1 MCIRDSRYSITVHVP
16 KLGKDYNETLV
27 RYLTVAEKAT
37 EQRTVDNSEEVAVT
51 NTTQRSR

>member
-1 MCIRDSRYSITVHVP
+1 MLTGIALQFTF
-16 KLGKDYNETLV
+16 LNWGKDYNETLV